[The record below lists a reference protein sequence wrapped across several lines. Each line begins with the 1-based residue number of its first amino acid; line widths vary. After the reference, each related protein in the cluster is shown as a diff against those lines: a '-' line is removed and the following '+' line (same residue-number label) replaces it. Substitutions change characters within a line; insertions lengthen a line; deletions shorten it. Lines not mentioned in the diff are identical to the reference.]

1 MINTLEVFFTGKY
14 FSIPNYQR
22 NYAWEIRNID
32 DLFDDILE
40 GMDTNVGHYIGT
52 FILSQ
57 SQEFNSYDVV
67 DGQQRLTTLT
77 MILNSTIN
85 KLTCDTDR
93 IINRD
98 KFIQTNS
105 TKKWKLELLGDN
117 DEFFKDLLS
126 SNPVTPV
133 KKSQRLL
140 QEAYNHIN
148 SRIQE
153 IKSSG
158 KENEFLNFIKNLEA
172 MEFTES
178 DSGKA
183 IRIFQTV
190 NDRGKPLSNIDKA
203 KSLLIYYSSRFLNGK
218 YDDIINQSF
227 GKMYHYYNEIKEIS
241 EEYGISLINQKNFTE
256 DSIMRYHFIAYPND
270 KYDYNATANYVLD
283 VFLKNVLKSKK
294 SDLNN
299 LESFIQEYV
308 EDLTIFFENMLIIVN
323 KVKTEKKYY
332 KIFTLLGLS
341 ALLYPL
347 VIRLETRKLLDKSII
362 SKAIT
367 FLDLIEITDLRVYKT
382 RGTDPTRDISYLA
395 FDSKS
400 IQEDEIEKRLISF
413 IKNFMG
419 DTQFKSSLE
428 NDVYGNAALKHIFI
442 EYDEEFIKINGNTP
456 YSLKDLMNLN
466 QTTPTIEHVF
476 AQEVRFSFPSRGF
489 HSDEEYIAKIHKFGN
504 LTILEKNLNSQA
516 INKTPEQ
523 KVLDNIYSKSL
534 FKSTETLNAEIKN
547 NGNNFVKSDVDKRT
561 SSLVNFCM
569 TQWSLYLNS
578 FEINR
583 ICVSCWRDRPARF
596 LHVSVHCR
604 RPPQVVR
611 RGAGR

>member
-57 SQEFNSYDVV
+57 NQESNSYDVV

-126 SNPVTPV
+126 SIPV
-133 KKSQRLL
+133 KPVNKSQRLL

-218 YDDIINQSF
+218 YDNIINRSF

-241 EEYGISLINQKNFTE
+241 EEYGISLINHKNFTE

-294 SDLNN
+294 SDLND
-299 LESFIQEYV
+299 LESFIKEYV
-308 EDLTIFFENMLIIVN
+308 EDLTIFFENLLSIVN

-332 KIFTLLGLS
+332 KIFSLLGLS

-347 VIRLETRKLLDKSII
+347 AIRLETRKLLDITI
-362 SKAIT
+362 MSKAIT
-367 FLDLIEITDLRVYKT
+367 FLDLIEIADLRVYKT

-395 FDSKS
+395 YDSKS
-400 IQEDEIEKRLISF
+400 IQEDEIERRLISF

-442 EYDEEFIKINGNTP
+442 EYDEEFIKTNGNTP
-456 YSLKDLMNLN
+456 YSLQNLINLN

-561 SSLVNFCM
+561 ADLVNFCM
-569 TQWSLYLNS
+569 NRWSL
-578 FEINR
+578 
-583 ICVSCWRDRPARF
+583 
-596 LHVSVHCR
+596 
-604 RPPQVVR
+604 
-611 RGAGR
+611 